1 MPCVTQKP
9 IFYRDRLLARPIRTL
24 NDRRK
29 GIGPTR
35 INVLEGRVSDKILL
49 CHQLGGGF
57 SAGMDIPSGLG

>member
-1 MPCVTQKP
+1 LPCVTQKP

-35 INVLEGRVSDKILL
+35 INVLEGRVSDKDTVMSSTW
-49 CHQLGGGF
+49 GRF
-57 SAGMDIPSGLG
+57 